1 MNSPAKFSGSAAAV
15 GEELLSLIPGISVLP
30 DEDPL
35 LLEDVRSAFLKEFA
49 PGTPYERALVEDL
62 ISLEW
67 EIQRERRLRDV
78 SIITK
83 FREVAVGT
91 FAKRELS
98 DLTWSAK
105 REDRADAKALTGAD
119 MEARARAEARLSE
132 IGFTRQELVADTYRR
147 LAKQVEAHNRTLADL
162 ERRRDRL
169 REQFDRLKAA
179 RLNTQAA
186 GADIEDVEMEGD

>member
-15 GEELLSLIPGISVLP
+15 GEELLSLIPGIPLLP
-30 DEDPL
+30 DEDSV
-35 LLEDVRSAFLKEFA
+35 LLEDLRTAFLREFT

-83 FREVAVGT
+83 FREVAAAT
-91 FAKRELS
+91 FKERKLS
-98 DLTWSAK
+98 DFTLYAQP
-105 REDRADAKALTGAD
+105 EDRADAQALTGAN

-169 REQFDRLKAA
+169 REQFDRLKGA
-179 RLNTQAA
+179 RLNSQAA
-186 GADIEDVEMEGD
+186 AADIVDVELEGD